1 MEKAGK
7 RTPRI
12 RAPAPWKE
20 IRLSNPDRTGR
31 NLTDSKPGSTRERK
45 AINGQYL
52 PARDDPVPI
61 QSNPIQRDPTLPF
74 PSLPREGRRRRP
86 PPRPR
91 REAET
96 ALGNGSE
103 GEERCGVG
111 IRESD
116 GARRTRSLPA
126 VVSWRTCLIPRAPR
140 PASSSPLSE
149 MSH

>member
-74 PSLPREGRRRRP
+74 PSLPFLAKVAGGGLPLAREEKPKLLWG
-86 PPRPR
+86 
-91 REAET
+91 T
-96 ALGNGSE
+96 AV
-103 GEERCGVG
+103 R
-111 IRESD
+111 
-116 GARRTRSLPA
+116 ARRGA
-126 VVSWRTCLIPRAPR
+126 EWG
-140 PASSSPLSE
+140 
-149 MSH
+149 